1 MMADVQVGTLPQ
13 PGQILAPGYQ
23 SLHATTLAMAAGK
36 ATVPLVKGARSP
48 PSGGG
53 LRFAD

>member
-1 MMADVQVGTLPQ
+1 MADVQVGTLPQ

-36 ATVPLVKGARSP
+36 ATVPLVRGARSP